1 MGIQGRRGHNSDTE
15 LRPKILPPR
24 PLAEEMQTSDGQNTG
39 IRTMAAARL
48 SSATGTNIHAGANTC
63 CQTTSSTTDSNTD
76 TSAGTVTPLTL
87 LIQKLAAIHAAEPA
101 LHGGRYQEL
110 LLTNRQYAFARHGD
124 HQAILTLPTTMTTPL
139 IYKFRFHSTTAEQAD
154 LITGKS
160 FLIDKN
166 TNKIQIEL
174 EGNSAV
180 ILGITE
186 TFCYVS

>member
-1 MGIQGRRGHNSDTE
+1 MEVNGAFRDAADTTLIRNSVRESCRRDR
-15 LRPKILPPR
+15 LQKKCRP
-24 PLAEEMQTSDGQNTG
+24 
-39 IRTMAAARL
+39 
-48 SSATGTNIHAGANTC
+48 ATDIHAGANTC
-63 CQTTSSTTDSNTD
+63 CQTISSTTDSNTD

-124 HQAILTLPTTMTTPL
+124 HQAILTAANNDDNAAYLQVPLP
-139 IYKFRFHSTTAEQAD
+139 FHTTAEQATD

-186 TFCYVS
+186 G